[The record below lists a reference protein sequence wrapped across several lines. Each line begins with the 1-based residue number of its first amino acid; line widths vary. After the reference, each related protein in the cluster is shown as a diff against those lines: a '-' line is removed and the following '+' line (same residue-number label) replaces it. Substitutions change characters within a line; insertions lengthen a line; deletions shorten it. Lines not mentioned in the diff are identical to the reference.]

1 MPTMT
6 EYRKLDPTVKDVWVT
21 ALRSGDYHQGK
32 KQLGKKPSS
41 HKHDEVEFCCLGVL
55 AVATPD
61 TSKTYWKENQL
72 CIPDQDQYV
81 TWDEVAQLPLWLG
94 DIYGL
99 DDEAQN
105 SLTEM
110 NDSAGM
116 SFAEIADW
124 IELTL

>member
-1 MPTMT
+1 MT
-6 EYRKLDPTVKDVWVT
+6 EYRKLDPTVKDVWVA

-32 KQLGKKPSS
+32 KQLGRKPSS
-41 HKHDEVEFCCLGVL
+41 QGQPEFCCLGVL
-55 AVATPD
+55 AVTTNE
-61 TSKTYWKENQL
+61 TSQTYWNENTL
-72 CIPDQDQYV
+72 CIPDVDRYQS
-81 TWDEVAQLPLWLG
+81 WDEVAQLPLWLG